1 MGLFKKPKTKPAE
14 KPKETKPVKPKQVSK
29 VSRADELNAVIASAI
44 YLFTTHPHDSESTV
58 LTIKRIEKIYS
69 PWSSKIYGLRKSPR

>member
-1 MGLFKKPKTKPAE
+1 MGLFKKQKEKPQETKTTKPKTA
-14 KPKETKPVKPKQVSK
+14 PKASK
-29 VSRADELNAVIASAI
+29 ADELNAVIASAI